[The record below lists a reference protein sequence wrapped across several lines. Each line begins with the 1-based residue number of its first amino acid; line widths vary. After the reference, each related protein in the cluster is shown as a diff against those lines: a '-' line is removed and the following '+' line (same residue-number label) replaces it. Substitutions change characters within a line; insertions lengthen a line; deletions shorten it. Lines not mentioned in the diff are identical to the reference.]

1 MALADADSKQWQP
14 LMDLIVSLPPPL
26 IWLLTVRRGLA
37 LRLRV

>member
-14 LMDLIVSLPPPL
+14 LMDLIASLPPL